1 MGCLC
6 VGSNTIKINPYLPNK
21 NITEAY
27 FNEEDRE
34 FQKLQKEIE
43 ENILIIIS
51 SSQSIDSI
59 RDTSDE
65 DDVLGYYSIISN
77 FEN

>member
-21 NITEAY
+21 KIKEPY
-27 FNEEDRE
+27 FDEEDRE

-51 SSQSIDSI
+51 RSHSINSI
-59 RDTSDE
+59 RDTSGE
-65 DDVLGYYSIISN
+65 DDVLEYYSIISN
-77 FEN
+77 LEN